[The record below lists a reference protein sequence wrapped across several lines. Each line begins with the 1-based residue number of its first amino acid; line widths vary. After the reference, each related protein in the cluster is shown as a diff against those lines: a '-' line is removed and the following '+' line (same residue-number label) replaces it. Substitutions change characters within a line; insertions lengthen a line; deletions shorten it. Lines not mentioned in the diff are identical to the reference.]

1 MATKRDLSGEIAR
14 YQQARRL
21 FEHGARVPVVF
32 EMTRLSSWFLRKLS
46 REISGVSPR
55 KGQMPN
61 SDAWYVRSRNN
72 LQVSLFMAN
81 YRAIKDSPGVSGDA
95 CDLLISAYQEYLRV
109 VNSAQIRPV
118 LGIDRAWWLLKSMQI
133 RNLKLVAC
141 VTCGGDYVA
150 YYGDLAKGYVCASCA
165 GYVGSAGSAPNQA
178 RQCRARVPQTN
189 GSVA

>member
-46 REISGVSPR
+46 REISGVGPR

-72 LQVSLFMAN
+72 LQVSLFMAH
-81 YRAIKDSPGVSGDA
+81 YRAIKDSLRDSGDA
-95 CDLLISAYQEYLRV
+95 CDLLISAYEQYLRV
-109 VNSAQIRPV
+109 VHSAQLRPV

-165 GYVGSAGSAPNQA
+165 GYCGIAGSAPHQVRHYNA
-178 RQCRARVPQTN
+178 RASEVN
-189 GSVA
+189 GSLV